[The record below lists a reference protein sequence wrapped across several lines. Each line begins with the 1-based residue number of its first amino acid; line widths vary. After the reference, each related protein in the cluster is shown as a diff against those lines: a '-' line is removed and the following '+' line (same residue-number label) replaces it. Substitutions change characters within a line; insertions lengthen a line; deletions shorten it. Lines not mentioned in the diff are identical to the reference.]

1 MKKNLIVIAFV
12 AFCLATAF
20 TAQADTIT
28 QWNFNNQTT
37 TPSTGSG
44 SLVLVGGVLDNSYS
58 IETDLANTSTDPA
71 TSNYSYS
78 TTNYPAQGTASKTAG
93 AEFDVSTAGYE
104 SISIAFDIRTS
115 NTSSKFYTLQY
126 SIDGVNFIN
135 SGTDFTG
142 KGDNWNN
149 DKEVDLSSILGVNDN
164 PYFKIRVVS
173 EFDPAN
179 NTSYTPAKASSTYG
193 QTSKY
198 RFDMVTVSGV
208 PVPEPSAIILLVAG
222 FATGLGYL
230 RMRRK
235 YNG

>member
-1 MKKNLIVIAFV
+1 MKKKLIVIASV
-12 AFCLATAF
+12 AFCLATVF

-28 QWNFNNQTT
+28 QWNFNSQTT

-44 SLVLVGGVLDNSYS
+44 SLVLVGGVLDNSFS
-58 IETDLANTSTDPA
+58 LETDPTNTSTDPA
-71 TSNYSYS
+71 GSNYTYS

-104 SISIAFDIRTS
+104 SISISFDIRTS

-126 SIDGVNFIN
+126 STDGFNFIN

-149 DKEVDLSSILGVNDN
+149 GKVVDLSSIAEVNDN
-164 PYFKIRVVS
+164 PNFKIRVVS

-179 NTSYTPAKASSTYG
+179 NTQYTPAKATSTYA
-193 QTSKY
+193 TTCKY

-208 PVPEPSAIILLVAG
+208 PVPEPSTIILLVAG

-230 RMRRK
+230 WMRRK
-235 YNG
+235 

>member
-20 TAQADTIT
+20 AAQADTIT

-58 IETDLANTSTDPA
+58 IETDPADTSTDPA
-71 TSNYSYS
+71 SSNYSYS

-126 SIDGVNFIN
+126 SIDGVNFID

-142 KGDNWNN
+142 KGDDWNN
-149 DKEVDLSSILGVNDN
+149 DKEVDLSSISGVNDN
-164 PYFKIRVVS
+164 PNFKIRVVS

-179 NTSYTPAKASSTYG
+179 NTSYTPAKASSTYA
-193 QTSKY
+193 QTCKY